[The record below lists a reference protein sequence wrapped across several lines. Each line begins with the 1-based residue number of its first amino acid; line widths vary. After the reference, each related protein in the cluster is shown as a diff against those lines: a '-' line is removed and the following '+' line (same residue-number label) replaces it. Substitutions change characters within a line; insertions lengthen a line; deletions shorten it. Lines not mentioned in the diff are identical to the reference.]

1 MLGFGSHIW
10 LVLPSIVVGFTI
22 HEFCHA
28 YASYKLGDYRA
39 KEDGRITLNP
49 IKHVDAFGLLL
60 LLIIGF
66 GWAKP
71 VMVSPNYYKKPAA
84 GMALVAIAG
93 PASNFILAL
102 IGIVLN
108 LIFKEG
114 IVGLFL
120 IYFWMI
126 NLGMCVFN
134 LLPIPPLDGSKIFGF
149 LVSGEDYM
157 DFLQYERYGFIAL
170 IILFYMNAFTY
181 IFSPIFSFVHNF
193 IYGFNL

>member
-10 LVLPSIVVGFTI
+10 LIIPSIVVGFTI
-22 HEFCHA
+22 HEFFHA
-28 YASYKLGDYRA
+28 YTSYKLGDYKA
-39 KEDGRITLNP
+39 KENGRITLNP
-49 IKHVDAFGLLL
+49 IKHIDIFGLVLL
-60 LLIIGF
+60 FIIGF

-71 VMVSPNYYKKPAA
+71 VQVSPNYYKKPAA

-93 PASNFILAL
+93 PLSNFILAL
-102 IGIVLN
+102 IGIGLN
-108 LIFKEG
+108 LIFKYDTL
-114 IVGLFL
+114 GLFL
-120 IYFWMI
+120 TYFWMI

-170 IILFYMNAFTY
+170 IVLFYMNAFTY
-181 IFSPIFSFVHNF
+181 IFNPIFSFVHHF
-193 IYGFNL
+193 IYGVYL